1 MQNAHVFVDTHMSTY
16 RHAQP
21 EPHNPLK
28 TKQNK
33 IQLMHKSVK
42 SQMFQEDQ
50 MTKLKFQK
58 AVRMN

>member
-28 TKQNK
+28 TNHNHL
-33 IQLMHKSVK
+33 QLMHNSVK
-42 SQMFQEDQ
+42 SQMLQEDQ
-50 MTKLKFQK
+50 MTKLNFQQ